1 LIRSIAKFLI
11 AVPGH
16 PELKYSF
23 ISTLILCFIIQS
35 KGQTVSYSLDHWVY
49 RFLER
54 LEAENL
60 FNSPALRSKPISRS
74 AIEEILT
81 SIHKNIRENP
91 ALLTEADRRLLRQLE
106 HDLFRKNRFFTFE
119 PVLRETIIADHGT
132 NTAETSPISETTI
145 GVNLYGMLG
154 KNFAY
159 YLDAR
164 NSLVR
169 GTGAG
174 LDRFDI
180 AAPSPARLYG
190 PNIFRDRLIGYII
203 YEKSWLRAE
212 LGRNEFRWGPGYLGD
227 LALSNNIPTTE
238 MVRLSARLG
247 RFRFTSAHAFLFDTM
262 GPKFL
267 AAHKLNI
274 ELIPGMYFG
283 AGETVLYGNR
293 DVELA
298 YLNPLMPYHI
308 AEHHLGDRD
317 NNNMC
322 FDFTLT
328 RLPSTTIYAEYF
340 IDDMTCTE
348 NLLTYF
354 GNKFAFLAGILWTD
368 VVNLPDLDLR
378 LEYTRVEP
386 YVYTH
391 WDTINIYTYKNHLIG
406 YQLGPN
412 SDNAFL
418 QLSYRI
424 KGDIEIDVFSLRQR
438 KGDGAPDTNTKPET
452 GTHKYFLKGI
462 VEDRRLYGLTVRDQL
477 RKDLFV
483 ALSYV
488 YSNTENMDRI
498 AGSRSHDHMARLEIY
513 YKY

>member
-1 LIRSIAKFLI
+1 M
-11 AVPGH
+11 
-16 PELKYSF
+16 KYSF
-23 ISTLILCFIIQS
+23 IGTLILCFFIQS
-35 KGQTVSYSLDHWVY
+35 RGQTVNYSLDHWVY

-54 LEAENL
+54 LEAKNL
-60 FNSPALRSKPISRS
+60 FTSPALRSKPISRS
-74 AIEEILT
+74 AIKEILI
-81 SIHKNIRENP
+81 SIRKNIRENP
-91 ALLTEADRRLLRQLE
+91 AGVTEADRRLLQQLE
-106 HDLFRKNRFFTFE
+106 HDLYRENRLFTFE

-132 NTAETSPISETTI
+132 NIVETSPISETML
-145 GVNLYGMLG
+145 GFNLYGMLG

-159 YLDAR
+159 YLDVR
-164 NSLVR
+164 NSFVR
-169 GTGAG
+169 GTAEGP
-174 LDRFDI
+174 DRFDI

-190 PNIFRDRLIGYII
+190 PNIFRDRIIGYLV
-203 YEKSWLRAE
+203 YEKSWFRAE

-227 LALSNNIPTTE
+227 LALSNNIPTAE
-238 MVRLSARLG
+238 MVKLSARLG
-247 RFRFTSAHAFLFDTM
+247 RFMLTSTHAFLFNTI

-267 AAHKLNI
+267 AAHKLSI

-293 DVELA
+293 DVEPA

-308 AEHHLGDRD
+308 AEHTLGDRD

-328 RLPSTTIYAEYF
+328 LLPSTRIYAEYF
-340 IDDMTCTE
+340 IDDMTLTE

-354 GNKFAFLAGILWTD
+354 GNKFAFLAGIHWAD
-368 VVNLPDLDLR
+368 VANLPDLDLR
-378 LEYTRVEP
+378 AEYTRIEP

-391 WDTINIYTYKNHLIG
+391 WDTINIYTHKTYLIG

-424 KGDIEIDVFSLRQR
+424 NRDIEVDGFSLRQR
-438 KGDGAPDTNTKPET
+438 KGDGAADTNTRPET
-452 GTHKYFLKGI
+452 GTRKYFLKGT
-462 VEDRRLYGLTVRDQL
+462 VEDRRLYGLTIRDQL
-477 RKDLFV
+477 RTDLFV

-498 AGSRSHDHMARLEIY
+498 AGNRSHDHLALFEIY